1 MVAQTYECNKNTELH
16 ILKFDFDDMWILSQ
30 FSKKKKKSKQN
41 KNTSTQETWVIL
53 RPILLCFT

>member
-30 FSKKKKKSKQN
+30 FSKKKKQTK
-41 KNTSTQETWVIL
+41 
-53 RPILLCFT
+53 